1 LLRLND
7 HDGLVLQKVVD
18 KDIVNSEVFKTAF
31 DNAFF
36 EVTVE
41 AKNLNI
47 VRSIKKSA
55 VMKDTYLLV

>member
-1 LLRLND
+1 MLRLND

-47 VRSIKKSA
+47 VRSII
-55 VMKDTYLLV
+55 